1 MKEESAVLGK
11 TSVADFF
18 CFLMYSPTKT
28 IKYAN
33 LKHCGIGERI
43 RNK

>member
-18 CFLMYSPTKT
+18 VFSIYQNASV
-28 IKYAN
+28 I
-33 LKHCGIGERI
+33 LK
-43 RNK
+43 